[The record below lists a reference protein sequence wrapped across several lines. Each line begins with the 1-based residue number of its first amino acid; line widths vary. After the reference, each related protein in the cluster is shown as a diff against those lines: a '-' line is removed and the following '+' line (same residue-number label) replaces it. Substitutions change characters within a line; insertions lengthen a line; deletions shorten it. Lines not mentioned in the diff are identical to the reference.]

1 MRDKQQRYRWRQTR
15 TLVFIPR
22 ELGYKQLFR
31 ESVRLHPT
39 GVFTYRASY
48 LRGPQVTSTENDD
61 GSATVH
67 FTATVAGSYELKVFE
82 SKKKQQLRGSPFLNR
97 LNPAEV
103 FAGQCEVRAT
113 CRPLRE
119 FARWHTNSHAG
130 TGIRALAQK
139 FARLGRGPLQGN
151 RVDVKGNLVDVKG
164 NRVDVKGNRVDV
176 KGNRVDFFAAD
187 GENSPVLLYVRCVHS
202 FTAVLT
208 LPVRLGRRAC
218 ARPRYPTS
226 VSIV

>member
-1 MRDKQQRYRWRQTR
+1 M
-15 TLVFIPR
+15 
-22 ELGYKQLFR
+22 
-31 ESVRLHPT
+31 RLHPT

-119 FARWHTNSHAG
+119 FTRWHMNSHAG
-130 TGIRALAQK
+130 TRIHTPAQE
-139 FARLGRGPLQGN
+139 FARSRRNSHASEEGPSRLAG
-151 RVDVKGNLVDVKG
+151 LDVKG

-176 KGNRVDFFAAD
+176 KG
-187 GENSPVLLYVRCVHS
+187 RC
-202 FTAVLT
+202 
-208 LPVRLGRRAC
+208 R
-218 ARPRYPTS
+218 TS
-226 VSIV
+226 RKCER